1 MMRMFMFLF
10 EIIGTAIIVAFSLTV
25 GIALVLAMLLVMPIV
40 AWFASRGPR
49 ATVHTRWY
57 QSTAT
62 GEGGTTVV
70 EGEYREVVQTP
81 QLPEQKTAENG

>member
-1 MMRMFMFLF
+1 MIRFLMFLF
-10 EIIGTAIIVAFSLTV
+10 EMVGTALIIAFSLVV
-25 GIALVLAMLLVMPIV
+25 GITLVLVMLLVMPVV

-57 QSTAT
+57 QSTTT

-70 EGEYREVVQTP
+70 EGQYREVVQTP
-81 QLPEQKTAENG
+81 QLPEQKAAENG